1 MRAAFAIRDWAADEG
16 VELRVGINAGE
27 ALVTVDARPEAG
39 ETMAAGDVVNT
50 AARLQSAAPVNGI
63 LVGEQTYRATE
74 RAIEYRESRA
84 GRGEGKGRA
93 GRRPGRRVRRDARI
107 GVDRVH
113 GAALVGRARE
123 VALLEDALARTL
135 GGAIAAARHARRRS
149 RDRQEPARPRA
160 VRARSSAI
168 PS

>member
-1 MRAAFAIRDWAADEG
+1 MRIG
-16 VELRVGINAGE
+16 VNTGE

-74 RAIEYRESRA
+74 RAIEYGEAEPVEAKGKARA
-84 GRGEGKGRA
+84 GAALGGRA
-93 GRRPGRRVRRDARI
+93 ARARV

-113 GAALVGRARE
+113 GAALVGRGRELDAARGR
-123 VALLEDALARTL
+123 ARPHA
-135 GGAIAAARHARRRS
+135 GRAVAAARHARRRA

-160 VRARSSAI
+160 VRRDRAPTRS
-168 PS
+168 